1 MKPEKKERV
10 IRDQKYRSIRAR
22 NRKINRINLLI
33 LAAGLLL
40 LLLEQYQVASILI
53 WTGVAISLYT
63 ILSSILVRRSKI

>member
-1 MKPEKKERV
+1 MKLEKKQR
-10 IRDQKYRSIRAR
+10 ILRNQKYRNIRSR

-40 LLLEQYQVASILI
+40 LFLGQYQVASILI

-63 ILSSILVRRSKI
+63 ILASILARRSKM